1 MSKPK
6 FAALL
11 ILSGGWL
18 VEALGCSLLPNLL
31 SGITWATLFPP
42 TGG

>member
-1 MSKPK
+1 MSKQK

-18 VEALGCSLLPNLL
+18 VALGCSVLPNLL
-31 SGITWATLFPP
+31 SGISWATVFPA

>member
-1 MSKPK
+1 MSKQK

-18 VEALGCSLLPNLL
+18 VALGCSFLPNLF
-31 SGITWATLFPP
+31 SGISWATLFPP
-42 TGG
+42 AGG

>member
-1 MSKPK
+1 MSKQK

-18 VEALGCSLLPNLL
+18 VALGCSLLPNLL
-31 SGITWATLFPP
+31 SGITWATVLPA